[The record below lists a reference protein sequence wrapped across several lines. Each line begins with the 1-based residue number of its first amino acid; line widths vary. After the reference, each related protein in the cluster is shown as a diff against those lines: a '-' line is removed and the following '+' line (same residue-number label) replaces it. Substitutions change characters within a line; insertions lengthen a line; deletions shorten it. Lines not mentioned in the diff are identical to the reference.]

1 MDPARWQ
8 IVEQGVGQLAD
19 PETPHSCTD
28 KLGGTAGSKADCAA
42 QGPVRGNKASNFSLK
57 TPVGIEAAVGET
69 PSLTGE
75 VVGETH
81 KGLECTQAYPL
92 AN

>member
-1 MDPARWQ
+1 M
-8 IVEQGVGQLAD
+8 EQGVGQLAD

-28 KLGGTAGSKADCAA
+28 KPGGTVGSKADCAA

-75 VVGETH
+75 VVGETRR
-81 KGLECTQAYPL
+81 GLEHAQAHTHGNQHQRGPI
-92 AN
+92 